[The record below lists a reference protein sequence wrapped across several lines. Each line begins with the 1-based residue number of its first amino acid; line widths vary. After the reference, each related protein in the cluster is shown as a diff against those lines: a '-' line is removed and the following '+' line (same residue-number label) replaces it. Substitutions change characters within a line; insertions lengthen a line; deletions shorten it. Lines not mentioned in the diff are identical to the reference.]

1 MEQSKVKNNKRTSF
15 LYRLLHMI
23 GLHYSEEE
31 YGNMSF
37 GYALKRT
44 LRKVRNNFLMKYC
57 FNFVI
62 FTPFNSRIIRPRIMK
77 WMGCKLGK
85 NIFVGDNVYIDKNYP
100 ELIEIGDN
108 TYITGGTTLLCHKRD
123 ISDYHIGDNL
133 FDKPYKTGKIVI
145 GKGCST
151 GTNTLI
157 LPGVTIGDG
166 AIIGAG
172 SLVTKDIP
180 AWTLAVG
187 RPAVVVKK
195 FAER

>member
-1 MEQSKVKNNKRTSF
+1 MEQSKVKNNKRTSL
-15 LYRLLHMI
+15 LYRLLHKM
-23 GLHYSEEE
+23 GLHYSVEE
-31 YGNMSF
+31 YGDISF
-37 GYALKRT
+37 VYAFKKT
-44 LRKVRNNFLMKYC
+44 IRKVRNNFLLKYC
-57 FNFVI
+57 FNMVI
-62 FTPFNSRIIRPRIMK
+62 FTPINSRKIRPMLLR
-77 WMGCKLGK
+77 WMGCKVGK
-85 NIFVGDNVYIDKNYP
+85 NVFIGDNVYVDKNYP

-133 FDKPYKTGKIVI
+133 FDKPYTIGRIVI

-151 GTNTLI
+151 GTNSLI
-157 LPGVTIGDG
+157 LPGVNIGDG
-166 AIIGAG
+166 AVIGAG

-187 RPAVVVKK
+187 RPAIVVKK

>member
-1 MEQSKVKNNKRTSF
+1 MSNDNSF
-15 LYRLLHMI
+15 TFLFLRKL
-23 GLHYSEEE
+23 GLHFSQEE
-31 YGNMSF
+31 YGKITFWFAFKKTS
-37 GYALKRT
+37 K
-44 LRKVRNNFLMKYC
+44 KIRNNFLMKYC
-57 FNFVI
+57 SNLVI
-62 FTPFNSRIIRPRIMK
+62 LTPFNSRIVRPKLLK
-77 WMGCKLGK
+77 WMGCKIGK
-85 NIFVGDNVYIDKNYP
+85 NVFIGDNVYIDKNYP

-172 SLVTKDIP
+172 SLVTRDIP
-180 AWTLAVG
+180 AWTLALG
-187 RPAVVVKK
+187 RPAVVVRQ
-195 FAER
+195 FTNR

>member
-1 MEQSKVKNNKRTSF
+1 MEQSKVENSQKTSF
-15 LYRLLHMI
+15 LYRFLHTI

-31 YGNMSF
+31 YGNMSL

-57 FNFVI
+57 FNLVL
-62 FTPFNSRIIRPRIMK
+62 FTPFNSRIIRPKIMK
-77 WMGCKLGK
+77 WMGCKIGK
-85 NIFVGDNVYIDKNYP
+85 NVFIGDNVYIDKNYP

-172 SLVTKDIP
+172 SLVTRDIP
-180 AWTLAVG
+180 AWTLALG
-187 RPAVVVKK
+187 RPAVVVRQ
-195 FAER
+195 FTNR